1 MKSKKK
7 PLISIIMNC
16 YNGEEFLNQS
26 IQSVIA
32 QTYKNWELIFW
43 DNRSTDN
50 SSKILGKYKDK
61 RIKYFYA
68 RKNTVLYEARNLAIK
83 EAKGEFIAFLDVD
96 DFWTADK
103 LQRQIPKFKD
113 KKVSLVYGNFYKFF
127 NKNKK
132 KEIAFNSYLPEGFI
146 LPEIIKDYKV
156 GLSTVL
162 IRKKSVK
169 NQNKIFNDKYD
180 LISDFD
186 FILHFSKKNYFAC
199 VNKPLAYYRIHNNQL
214 QKKELINQAKQYYKW
229 YKEKKIEI
237 NFKNYDLETLRKK
250 FNYYDMVKNLN
261 NNKIYILKK
270 IFKNFELKSTLKI
283 IALLFIPK
291 KILVNFIKNV

>member
-1 MKSKKK
+1 MKNK
-7 PLISIIMNC
+7 PLVSIIMNC
-16 YNGEEFLNQS
+16 LDGERFLAHALN
-26 IQSVIA
+26 SVLK
-32 QTYKNWELIFW
+32 QKFKNWELIFW
-43 DNRSTDN
+43 DNQSTDK
-50 SSKILGKYKDK
+50 SKKIFKKFKD
-61 RIKYFYA
+61 RRFKYFYA
-68 RKNTVLYEARNLAIK
+68 RKKTNLYRARNLAIK
-83 EAKGEFIAFLDVD
+83 KSKGKFLAFLDVD
-96 DFWTADK
+96 DFWTVDK

-214 QKKELINQAKQYYKW
+214 QKKELINQAKQYCRW

>member
-16 YNGEEFLNQS
+16 YNGEEFLNQL

-32 QTYKNWELIFW
+32 QTYKNWELNFW

-50 SSKILGKYKDK
+50 SSKILGKFKDK

-68 RKNTVLYEARNLAIK
+68 KKNTVLYEARNLAIK

-214 QKKELINQAKQYYKW
+214 QKKELINQAKQYCRW

>member
-1 MKSKKK
+1 MKNK
-7 PLISIIMNC
+7 PLVSIIMNC
-16 YNGEEFLNQS
+16 LDGERFLAHALN
-26 IQSVIA
+26 SVLK
-32 QTYKNWELIFW
+32 QKFKNWELIFW
-43 DNRSTDN
+43 DNQSTDK
-50 SSKILGKYKDK
+50 SKKIFKKFKD
-61 RIKYFYA
+61 RRFKYFYA
-68 RKNTVLYEARNLAIK
+68 RKKTNLYRARNLAIK
-83 EAKGEFIAFLDVD
+83 KSKGKFLAFLDVD
-96 DFWTADK
+96 DFWTVDK

-127 NKNKK
+127 DKNKK
-132 KEIAFNSYLPEGFI
+132 KEIAFNSYLPEGYI

-162 IRKKSVK
+162 IRKKSIK
-169 NQNKIFNDKYD
+169 NHNKIFNDKYD

-270 IFKNFELKSTLKI
+270 IFKNFDLKSTLKV
-283 IALLFIPK
+283 IALLLIPK

>member
-1 MKSKKK
+1 MKNK
-7 PLISIIMNC
+7 PLVSIIMNC
-16 YNGEEFLNQS
+16 LDGERFLAHALN
-26 IQSVIA
+26 SVLK
-32 QTYKNWELIFW
+32 QKFKNWELIFW
-43 DNRSTDN
+43 DNQSTDK
-50 SSKILGKYKDK
+50 SKKIFKKFKD
-61 RIKYFYA
+61 RRFKYFYA
-68 RKNTVLYEARNLAIK
+68 RKKTNLYRARNLAIK
-83 EAKGEFIAFLDVD
+83 KSKGKFLAFLDVD
-96 DFWTADK
+96 DFWTVDK

-127 NKNKK
+127 DKNKK
-132 KEIAFNSYLPEGFI
+132 KEIAFNSYLPEGYI